1 MKRSSINFKIRL
13 PKKDKEYFLKKMR
26 WNENKLDDYLSQ
38 KEISHSFYD
47 SEKELWNTL
56 ENIYKKSVKIF
67 PVENIL

>member
-1 MKRSSINFKIRL
+1 MKKIIFVYIIEI
-13 PKKDKEYFLKKMR
+13 KVYFLKKMQ

-56 ENIYKKSVKIF
+56 ENIYKKIKKFKKLI
-67 PVENIL
+67 